1 MSIVFLCLEKDHA
14 SALSEV
20 HLHTRKFL
28 LIGIEIAV
36 RQDLSRDPRVVLY
49 VATGEATLLT

>member
-1 MSIVFLCLEKDHA
+1 MINSPVSEKDHA
-14 SALSEV
+14 SALSEGYV
-20 HLHTRKFL
+20 HTRKFL

-36 RQDLSRDPRVVLY
+36 RQDLSRDPRVLLY

>member
-1 MSIVFLCLEKDHA
+1 MINSPVSEKDHA
-14 SALSEV
+14 PALSEGYV
-20 HLHTRKFL
+20 HTRKFL

-36 RQDLSRDPRVVLY
+36 RQDLSRDPRVLLY